1 MLTAQ
6 GSHRRYWQQT
16 QEAVASQ
23 TPKMQVDTRYLD
35 VAKVKQKQQGYTR
48 VPILGHATRLHT
60 TYLQLSASWDQDE
73 NVLSRGVCRE
83 YLRIAAA
90 GCVLCRQSVRP
101 DTDSVGASHPQ
112 PMQSTS
118 G

>member
-6 GSHRRYWQQT
+6 GSHGRYWQQT

-23 TPKMQVDTRYLD
+23 TPKLQIGNRYLD
-35 VAKVKQKQQGYTR
+35 VAKVKQEQQGYTR
-48 VPILGHATRLHT
+48 VSIRAHATRLQT

-73 NVLSRGVCRE
+73 NVFSRGVCRE